1 MYRTLMW
8 CFIARMLCLS
18 VVTSLILTITH
29 SVASSL
35 PLGSR
40 NVQFLHVAFDSA
52 GERFIAGDCQGN
64 VFLFDIRGNRYDKLI
79 TLFISISHMGVTVFM
94 LYVSMVFAV
103 ALCPSLCPLCWCIVS
118 TWLKILLNFFFDP
131 VAPSFY
137 LFDSQCQSQTS
148 MGIRSVGA

>member
-1 MYRTLMW
+1 M
-8 CFIARMLCLS
+8 MLHCTDVCLS

-40 NVQFLHVAFDSA
+40 NVRFLHVAFDSA

-79 TLFISISHMGVTVFM
+79 TLFISISHMGVTDGFYAICKHGLCCRLMSISLSVM
-94 LYVSMVFAV
+94 LVY
-103 ALCPSLCPLCWCIVS
+103 CIHMAEDFVKLLFRPGS
-118 TWLKILLNFFFDP
+118 PIILPF
-131 VAPSFY
+131 
-137 LFDSQCQSQTS
+137 
-148 MGIRSVGA
+148 